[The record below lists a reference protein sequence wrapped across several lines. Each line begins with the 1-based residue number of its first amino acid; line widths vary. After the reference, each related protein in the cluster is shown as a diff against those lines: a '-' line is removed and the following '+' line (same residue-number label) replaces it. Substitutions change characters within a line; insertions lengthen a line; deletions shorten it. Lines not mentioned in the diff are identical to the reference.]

1 MYFVIDEILDLEE
14 FGWDGFFTTFM
25 FQTESLEVGLP
36 GFIVRCNRI
45 RRNWIYRVGIPHKDS
60 PI

>member
-1 MYFVIDEILDLEE
+1 MYFVIAEILDLEE
-14 FGWDGFFTTFM
+14 LGLGWSNTTFV
-25 FQTESLEVGLP
+25 FQTESLVVGRP